1 MKEISFENFI
11 KDIEKHF
18 SGWDF
23 SYITDSGRLNKGML
37 SWSYGSIVLPYI
49 RKSKAMLD
57 MGTGGGELLSKFQ
70 PLPTF
75 TCATEGY
82 APNFPV
88 AKNRL
93 DPLGVMVR
101 KVKNDNLLPFEDE
114 TFDLIINK
122 HEEYLPSEVK
132 RVMALKGSFITQQVG
147 GNDCIEINHA
157 LGAPVN
163 GEFLHW
169 NLEYAR
175 NELVQEGFDVVEWME
190 EEPYQRFYDIGALVY
205 YLKAIP
211 WQVPDFTIERY
222 KDSLFSIHEMIQSKG
237 FFEVKT
243 NRFLLKANVK
253 MK

>member
-1 MKEISFENFI
+1 MNDGLFERYMQ
-11 KDIEKHF
+11 DIEEHF

-23 SYITDSGRLNKGML
+23 SYITDTGRMSNGML
-37 SWSYGSIVLPYI
+37 GWSYGSIVIPYI

-57 MGTGGGELLSKFQ
+57 MGTGGGELLSKLQ
-70 PLPTF
+70 PLPPMTY
-75 TCATEGY
+75 ATEGY
-82 APNFPV
+82 APNFPI
-88 AKNRL
+88 ANKRL
-93 DPLGVMVR
+93 EPLGVT
-101 KVKNDNLLPFEDE
+101 VKEVKEDNLLLFEDG

-132 RVMALKGSFITQQVG
+132 RVMSSDGRFITQQVG

-175 NELVQEGFDVVEWME
+175 NELIQEGFDVVEWME
-190 EEPYQRFYDIGALVY
+190 EEPNQRFYDIGALVY

-211 WQVPDFTIERY
+211 WQVPDFTIGRY
-222 KDSLFSIHEMIQSKG
+222 IDKLYTIHETIQSKG

-243 NRFLLKANVK
+243 NRFFLKAKLNR
-253 MK
+253 